1 MNEPERPLSPD
12 ELRELE
18 TELARLRPGAS
29 ERGDPLA
36 ANVAALRRL
45 DAASPEVVER
55 ALDASLDAYADSS
68 TSVGPLDFFVARLRL
83 SPALRVVA
91 ACLVAH
97 VLVLPVLAYQVLV
110 PAPSEPAYR
119 IEFMLP
125 SDQPLLLEMEDD
137 LRQMDARSL
146 LDEEHAP
153 HAEGSADD
161 ANVDE
166 DGH

>member
-1 MNEPERPLSPD
+1 VNESERPLSPD
-12 ELRELE
+12 EVRELE
-18 TELARLRPGAS
+18 AELARLRPGAS
-29 ERGDPLA
+29 ERGDLLA

-45 DAASPEVVER
+45 DVAPRAVVER
-55 ALDASLDAYADSS
+55 ALDASLDAYADSAAA
-68 TSVGPLDFFVARLRL
+68 VGPIDFFVARLRL

-110 PAPSEPAYR
+110 PAPSEPSYR
-119 IEFMLP
+119 IEFLLP

-146 LDEEHAP
+146 LGEEPAP
-153 HAEGSADD
+153 SAEMGGSEADS
-161 ANVDE
+161 
-166 DGH
+166 GGR